1 MLPSL
6 IDDGCRQQLRGIEL
20 AHGESFEPSLL
31 SAREALELRA
41 PHVPELDVNPVGATL
56 AEEDDRHGS
65 SLGQGEQKAK
75 LHDGLASL
83 CCTGRTNWA
92 SPRSSRRFNEREIS
106 FGISPHAGRRA
117 GVTLPRQWQRH
128 ALALAEQEWS
138 RRVAR
143 DVNTI
148 F

>member
-1 MLPSL
+1 MLLDSFDFIWRTLAMLPSL

-65 SLGQGEQKAK
+65 SLGLGEQKAK
-75 LHDGLASL
+75 LHDGLAS
-83 CCTGRTNWA
+83 
-92 SPRSSRRFNEREIS
+92 P
-106 FGISPHAGRRA
+106 PHAGRRA

>member
-1 MLPSL
+1 
-6 IDDGCRQQLRGIEL
+6 
-20 AHGESFEPSLL
+20 L

-92 SPRSSRRFNEREIS
+92 SPRSSRRFNEREICFWNFAACRS
-106 FGISPHAGRRA
+106 ARA

-128 ALALAEQEWS
+128 ALALAEQVWS

-143 DVNTI
+143 DVNTM

>member
-1 MLPSL
+1 MAAVNSFAGSNSL
-6 IDDGCRQQLRGIEL
+6 TVNPRAKPLV
-20 AHGESFEPSLL
+20 
-31 SAREALELRA
+31 AREALELGA

-56 AEEDDRHGS
+56 AQEDDRARK
-65 SLGQGEQKAK
+65 QFRP
-75 LHDGLASL
+75 
-83 CCTGRTNWA
+83 GRTK
-92 SPRSSRRFNEREIS
+92 SKTPRRPGVTVLHGPNELGKSTLVEAIQRARDIS

-128 ALALAEQEWS
+128 ALALAEQVWS